1 MSAPAAGARAAGAGG
16 TVQYHIVLGKKEEI
30 VVGPADADV
39 VVTIPK
45 ADCGLDP
52 NVAFMQ
58 GRLKAAGHTGVLFAA
73 LQSGE
78 VAAVLEAH
86 AER

>member
-1 MSAPAAGARAAGAGG
+1 MSASGAEPVG

-30 VVGPADADV
+30 VVGPAEADV

-78 VAAVLEAH
+78 VAAVLTAH

>member
-1 MSAPAAGARAAGAGG
+1 VTAAVAAADPSSG
-16 TVQYHIVLGKKEEI
+16 TIQYHIVLGKKEEI

-39 VVTIPK
+39 VVTIAQ

-52 NVAFMQ
+52 NVAYMQ

-73 LQSGE
+73 LRSGA
-78 VAAVLEAH
+78 VADALRAH
-86 AER
+86 A

>member
-1 MSAPAAGARAAGAGG
+1 MTGSAPPAGPTSG

-30 VVGPADADV
+30 VVGPDDADV
-39 VVTIPK
+39 VVTIAK

-52 NVAFMQ
+52 NVAYMQ

-73 LQSGE
+73 LQSGAAAE
-78 VAAVLEAH
+78 VLQAH
-86 AER
+86 A

>member
-1 MSAPAAGARAAGAGG
+1 VTGAAPAAGPSAG

-39 VVTIPK
+39 VVTIAK

-52 NVAFMQ
+52 NVAYMQ
-58 GRLKAAGHTGVLFAA
+58 GRLKAAGRTGVLFAA
-73 LQSGE
+73 LQSGAAAE
-78 VAAVLEAH
+78 VLRAH
-86 AER
+86 A

>member
-1 MSAPAAGARAAGAGG
+1 MTGPAPAAGPSAG

-39 VVTIPK
+39 VVTIAK

-52 NVAFMQ
+52 NVAYMQ

-73 LQSGE
+73 LQSGAAAE
-78 VAAVLEAH
+78 VLQAH
-86 AER
+86 A

>member
-1 MSAPAAGARAAGAGG
+1 MTGAAPAAGPSSG

-39 VVTIPK
+39 VVTIAQ

-52 NVAFMQ
+52 NVAYMQ
-58 GRLKAAGHTGVLFAA
+58 GRLKAAGPTGVLFAA
-73 LQSGE
+73 LQSGAAAE
-78 VAAVLEAH
+78 VLRAH
-86 AER
+86 A

>member
-1 MSAPAAGARAAGAGG
+1 VTSAVPAAGPSSG

-39 VVTIPK
+39 VVTIAK

-52 NVAFMQ
+52 NVAYMQ

-73 LQSGE
+73 LQSGAVAE
-78 VAAVLEAH
+78 VLQAH
-86 AER
+86 A

>member
-1 MSAPAAGARAAGAGG
+1 MSGAAPAAGASAG

-30 VVGPADADV
+30 VVGPTDADV
-39 VVTIPK
+39 VVTIAK

-52 NVAFMQ
+52 NVAYMQ

-73 LQSGE
+73 LQSGAAAE
-78 VAAVLEAH
+78 VLRAH
-86 AER
+86 A

>member
-1 MSAPAAGARAAGAGG
+1 MSAAPAAGASAG

-39 VVTIPK
+39 VVTIAK

-52 NVAFMQ
+52 NVAYMQ

-78 VAAVLEAH
+78 AAEVLQAH
-86 AER
+86 A

>member
-1 MSAPAAGARAAGAGG
+1 MTGAAPAAGPSAG

-39 VVTIPK
+39 VVTIAK

-52 NVAFMQ
+52 NVAYMQ
-58 GRLKAAGHTGVLFAA
+58 GRLKAAGRTGVLFGA
-73 LQSGE
+73 LQSGAAAE
-78 VAAVLEAH
+78 VLRAH
-86 AER
+86 A